1 MLRVIEVLYFEGC
14 PNLGPTIA
22 LARDVAAE
30 LGIAAEIREVEI
42 RDGADA
48 KRLRFLGSPTVRVN
62 GVDIDPEAVN
72 RTDYAF
78 GCRLWGETGVPEREL
93 MRSALRGASEGVA

>member
-1 MLRVIEVLYFEGC
+1 MRLVIEVLYFEGC

-30 LGIAAEIREVEI
+30 LGIAAEIREVKI
-42 RDGADA
+42 RDEADA
-48 KRLRFLGSPTVRVN
+48 KRLRFHGSPTVRVS
-62 GVDIDPEAVN
+62 GVDIDPEAVA

-78 GCRLWGETGVPEREL
+78 GCRLWGQSGVPPREL
-93 MRSALRGASEGVA
+93 MRTALRGASEGVA

>member
-1 MLRVIEVLYFEGC
+1 MIEVLYFDGC
-14 PNLGPTIA
+14 PNLEATVA

-30 LGIAAEIREVEI
+30 LEIAPEIREVEI
-42 RDGADA
+42 RDDADA

-62 GVDIDPEAVN
+62 GIDIDPEAVA

-78 GCRLWGETGVPEREL
+78 SCRLWGESGVPPREL
-93 MRSALRGASEGVA
+93 MLSALRGTTEGVA

>member
-1 MLRVIEVLYFEGC
+1 MLLVIEVLYFEGC
-14 PNLGPTIA
+14 PNFEPTVA

-42 RDGADA
+42 RDEADA
-48 KRLRFLGSPTVRVN
+48 KRLHFLGSPTVRVN
-62 GVDIDPEAVN
+62 GVDIDPEAVA

-78 GCRLWGETGVPEREL
+78 GCRLWGESGVPPREL
-93 MRSALRGASEGVA
+93 MLSAFRGATEGVA

>member
-1 MLRVIEVLYFEGC
+1 MIEVLFFEGC
-14 PNLGPTIA
+14 PNVVPTVA

-42 RDGADA
+42 RDEADA
-48 KRLRFLGSPTVRVN
+48 TRLRFLGSPTVRVN
-62 GVDIDPEAVN
+62 GVDIDPEAVA

-78 GCRLWGETGVPEREL
+78 GCRLWGESGVPPREL
-93 MRSALRGASEGVA
+93 MLSAFRGATEGVA

>member
-1 MLRVIEVLYFEGC
+1 MIEVLYFEGC
-14 PNLGPTIA
+14 PNVEPTVA

-30 LGIAAEIREVEI
+30 LGIAAEIREVEV
-42 RDGADA
+42 RDEADA

-62 GVDIDPEAVN
+62 GVDIDPEAVA

-78 GCRLWGETGVPEREL
+78 SCRMWGTSGVPPREL
-93 MRSALRGASEGVA
+93 MLSALHAATEGVE

>member
-1 MLRVIEVLYFEGC
+1 MLPVIEVLYLEGC
-14 PNLGPTIA
+14 PNLEPTVA

-30 LGIAAEIREVEI
+30 LGIAAEIREVEV
-42 RDGADA
+42 RDEADA

-62 GVDIDPEAVN
+62 EVDIDPEAVA

-78 GCRLWGETGVPEREL
+78 SCRLWGESGVPPREL
-93 MRSALRGASEGVA
+93 MLSALRRATEGVA

>member
-1 MLRVIEVLYFEGC
+1 MIEVLYFEGC
-14 PNLGPTIA
+14 PNVEPTVA

-30 LGIAAEIREVEI
+30 LGIAAEVRGVEV
-42 RDGADA
+42 RDEADA

-62 GVDIDPEAVN
+62 GVDIDPEAVA

-78 GCRLWGETGVPEREL
+78 GCRLWGASGVPPREL
-93 MRSALRGASEGVA
+93 MRSALRGATESVA